1 MGIALIIIFFIALAL
16 YVCFYVFP
24 SLIIGICQLIIAT
37 FKALITVII
46 GTYSFLIN
54 IFGELYCK
62 EKSKKEKEY
71 IDNKVKEADIRD
83 MNEHRDRMIAKMQ
96 AINLEASTKADT
108 FRAKYPLADEQLIKD
123 FVRVYPE
130 ASVNELQR
138 YEENIKK
145 SHEAGMVH
153 NNMMRTGER
162 RHFTLSDLSGLKPE
176 LEQNEYPL
184 MLKVFYVDSN
194 FVLVVKN
201 QNTNGTKMYQS
212 FDQTKILAKLNEV
225 IAKQKMLKANNQNVM
240 SETF

>member
-1 MGIALIIIFFIALAL
+1 MGIALIIIFFIVLAL

-24 SLIIGICQLIIAT
+24 SIIIGLCQLAVYL
-37 FKALITVII
+37 FKALVAVII
-46 GTYSFLIN
+46 GTYSFLVN

-71 IDNKVKEADIRD
+71 IDNKVREADVRD

-130 ASVNELQR
+130 ASVNELR
-138 YEENIKK
+138 MYEENIKK
-145 SHEAGMVH
+145 SHEAGMVQ
-153 NNMMRTGER
+153 NNIMRSGER
-162 RHFTLSDLSGLKPE
+162 RHFTLSDFSGMESE

-184 MLKVFYVDSN
+184 MLKVFYLDRN

-201 QNTNGTKMYQS
+201 QNTNETKMYQS
-212 FDQTKILAKLNEV
+212 FDQTKILAKLNEI
-225 IAKQKMLKANNQNVM
+225 IAKQKVLKANNQDVM
-240 SETF
+240 SETI